1 MDTLLFGQF
10 FVICVVLALL
20 VPFLLLIRA
29 IIRWLNRH

>member
-10 FVICVVLALL
+10 FIICVVLALL
-20 VPFLLLIRA
+20 VPFLFLIRA